1 MNRSPVTLTLVFIVI
16 LAAAFGALAGG
27 TGVFLAVRE
36 SLLPKP
42 IASSISSTNTFKSLP
57 TPTIALPTPTIVL
70 PTPTIA
76 LPTPTIAFPTPIVEV
91 TTPPISNPNNDIL
104 LESKTIEITTAITE
118 AVELISPS
126 VVTVLNISSN
136 GSERGSGSGVIF
148 SDNGYLLTN
157 AHVIAGHENLAVVF
171 VDGATAPATL
181 VGSDN
186 YADIAVLQV
195 QPPLPGVASLGN
207 SDILR
212 PGETVIAIGSPL
224 GDFKNTVT
232 VGVVSATGRTV
243 DTGKGYQLEDLLQ
256 TDAAINQGNSG
267 GPLVNLAGQVVGLN
281 TLIVRGGSFGGSIAE
296 GLGFAVASN
305 TVGAISKQLI
315 ANGRVARPYL
325 GIVWESVT
333 PRIAKV
339 YNLPVPWGIFI
350 TRVADGSA
358 ADIGGLQAGDIIVML
373 DDIPLDGDHPFINV
387 LYSYQPGDTITA
399 KINREGKE
407 QIVTITLGEI

>member
-1 MNRSPVTLTLVFIVI
+1 MNRAPFTFPLIFVVA
-16 LAAAFGALAGG
+16 LAAAAGSLAGG
-27 TGVFLAVRE
+27 AAVYLAVRE
-36 SLLPKP
+36 S
-42 IASSISSTNTFKSLP
+42 IAPASTSTDVSSINSLKSASTPTISVP
-57 TPTIALPTPTIVL
+57 TPTILVSTPTISVPTPTISV
-70 PTPTIA
+70 
-76 LPTPTIAFPTPIVEV
+76 
-91 TTPPISNPNNDIL
+91 PNNEIRI
-104 LESKTIEITTAITE
+104 ETKSIEITTAITD
-118 AVELISPS
+118 AVEIISPS
-126 VVTVLNISSN
+126 VVTVLNISLN
-136 GSERGSGSGVIF
+136 GTERGSGSGVIF

-157 AHVIAGHENLAVVF
+157 AHVIAGHKTLEVVF
-171 VDGATAPATL
+171 IDGETATATL
-181 VGSDN
+181 VGSDD

-305 TVGAISKQLI
+305 TMGAISKQLI
-315 ANGRVARPYL
+315 ANGRVDRPYL
-325 GIVWESVT
+325 GITWQPVT

-350 TRVADGSA
+350 TNVVDGSA
-358 ADIGGLQAGDIIVML
+358 ADIGGLQFGDIIVMV
-373 DDIPLDGDHPFINV
+373 DDIPLDDEHPFINI

-399 KINREGKE
+399 KVDREGQK
-407 QIVTITLGEI
+407 QIVTITLGES

>member
-1 MNRSPVTLTLVFIVI
+1 MNRAPFTFPLIFVI
-16 LAAAFGALAGG
+16 ALAAAAGSLAGG
-27 TGVFLAVRE
+27 AAVYLAVRE
-36 SLLPKP
+36 SIVP
-42 IASSISSTNTFKSLP
+42 ASTSTDVSSIDSLKSVP
-57 TPTIALPTPTIVL
+57 TPTISVATPTISVPTPTISV
-70 PTPTIA
+70 PTPTIS
-76 LPTPTIAFPTPIVEV
+76 V
-91 TTPPISNPNNDIL
+91 PNNEIRI
-104 LESKTIEITTAITE
+104 ETKSIEITTAITD
-118 AVELISPS
+118 AVEIISPS
-126 VVTVLNISSN
+126 VVTVLNISLN
-136 GSERGSGSGVIF
+136 GTEQGSGSGVIF

-157 AHVIAGHENLAVVF
+157 AHVIAGHKTLEVVF
-171 VDGATAPATL
+171 IDGETATATL
-181 VGSDN
+181 VGSDD

-315 ANGRVARPYL
+315 ANGRVDRPYL
-325 GIVWESVT
+325 GITWQPVT

-350 TRVADGSA
+350 TNVVDGSA
-358 ADIGGLQAGDIIVML
+358 ADIGGLQFGDIIVMV
-373 DDIPLDGDHPFINV
+373 DDIPLDGEHPFINI

-399 KINREGKE
+399 KVDREGQK
-407 QIVTITLGEI
+407 QIVTITLGES

>member
-1 MNRSPVTLTLVFIVI
+1 MNRAPFTFPLIFVI
-16 LAAAFGALAGG
+16 ALAAAAGSLAGG
-27 TGVFLAVRE
+27 AAVYLAVRE
-36 SLLPKP
+36 SIVP
-42 IASSISSTNTFKSLP
+42 ASTSTDVSSIDSLKSVP
-57 TPTIALPTPTIVL
+57 TPTISVATPTISVATPTISVPTPTISV
-70 PTPTIA
+70 
-76 LPTPTIAFPTPIVEV
+76 
-91 TTPPISNPNNDIL
+91 PNNEIRI
-104 LESKTIEITTAITE
+104 ETKSIEITTAITD
-118 AVELISPS
+118 AVEIISPS
-126 VVTVLNISSN
+126 VVTVLNISLN
-136 GSERGSGSGVIF
+136 GTEQGSGSGVIF

-157 AHVIAGHENLAVVF
+157 AHVIAGHKTLEVVF
-171 VDGATAPATL
+171 IDGETATATL
-181 VGSDN
+181 VGSDD

-315 ANGRVARPYL
+315 ANGRVDRPYL
-325 GIVWESVT
+325 GITWQPVT

-350 TRVADGSA
+350 TNVVDGSA
-358 ADIGGLQAGDIIVML
+358 ADIGGLQFGDIIVMV
-373 DDIPLDGDHPFINV
+373 DDIPLDGEHPFINI

-399 KINREGKE
+399 KVDREGQK
-407 QIVTITLGEI
+407 QIVTITLGES

>member
-1 MNRSPVTLTLVFIVI
+1 LKS
-16 LAAAFGALAGG
+16 
-27 TGVFLAVRE
+27 
-36 SLLPKP
+36 
-42 IASSISSTNTFKSLP
+42 ASTPTISVP
-57 TPTIALPTPTIVL
+57 TPTISVPTPTISV
-70 PTPTIA
+70 
-76 LPTPTIAFPTPIVEV
+76 
-91 TTPPISNPNNDIL
+91 PNNEIRI
-104 LESKTIEITTAITE
+104 ETKSIEITTAITD
-118 AVELISPS
+118 AVEIISPS
-126 VVTVLNISSN
+126 VVTVLNISLN
-136 GSERGSGSGVIF
+136 GTERGSGSGVIF

-157 AHVIAGHENLAVVF
+157 AHVIAGHKTLEVVF
-171 VDGATAPATL
+171 IDGETATATL
-181 VGSDN
+181 VGSDD

-315 ANGRVARPYL
+315 TNGRVDRPYL
-325 GIVWESVT
+325 GITWQPVT
-333 PRIAKV
+333 PRIARV

-350 TRVADGSA
+350 TNVVDGSA
-358 ADIGGLQAGDIIVML
+358 ADIGGLQFGDIIVMV
-373 DDIPLDGDHPFINV
+373 DDIPLDGEHPFINI

-399 KINREGKE
+399 KVDREGQK
-407 QIVTITLGEI
+407 QIVTITLGES

>member
-1 MNRSPVTLTLVFIVI
+1 MNRSPVTFSLLFIVA
-16 LAAAFGALAGG
+16 LAAACGALAGG
-27 TGVFLAVRE
+27 AAVFLAVRE
-36 SLLPKP
+36 SVIP
-42 IASSISSTNTFKSLP
+42 SSISTSISSSNTLQSIP
-57 TPTIALPTPTIVL
+57 TPTIMVPTPTAVVPTPTIEL
-70 PTPTIA
+70 
-76 LPTPTIAFPTPIVEV
+76 PTPIVV
-91 TTPPISNPNNDIL
+91 VPTPPIPEPNNDL
-104 LESKTIEITTAITE
+104 LIETKTIEITTAITE
-118 AVELISPS
+118 AVEIISPS
-126 VVTVLNISSN
+126 VVTVLNLAIN
-136 GSERGSGSGVIF
+136 GTEQGSGSGVIF
-148 SDNGYLLTN
+148 SDNGHLLTN
-157 AHVIAGHENLAVVF
+157 AHVIAGHETLAVVF
-171 VDGATAPATL
+171 VDGDTAPAKL
-181 VGSDN
+181 VGSDT

-243 DTGKGYQLEDLLQ
+243 DTGKGYQLEDLIQ

-281 TLIVRGGSFGGSIAE
+281 TLIVRGGSFGQSIAE

-315 ANGRVARPYL
+315 ANGRVARPFL
-325 GIVWESVT
+325 GINWESVT

-350 TRVADGSA
+350 TRVSTGSA

-373 DDIPLDGDHPFINV
+373 DDTPLDGEHPFINV

-399 KINREGKE
+399 KVDREGQE
-407 QIVTITLGEI
+407 QIVTITLGES

>member
-1 MNRSPVTLTLVFIVI
+1 MNRAPFTFPLIFVVA
-16 LAAAFGALAGG
+16 LAAAAGSLAGG
-27 TGVFLAVRE
+27 AAVYLAVRE
-36 SLLPKP
+36 S
-42 IASSISSTNTFKSLP
+42 IAPASTSTDVSSINSLKSASTPTISVP
-57 TPTIALPTPTIVL
+57 TPTILVSTPTISVPTPTISV
-70 PTPTIA
+70 
-76 LPTPTIAFPTPIVEV
+76 
-91 TTPPISNPNNDIL
+91 PNNEIRI
-104 LESKTIEITTAITE
+104 ETKSIEITTAITD
-118 AVELISPS
+118 AVEIISPS
-126 VVTVLNISSN
+126 VVTVLNISLN
-136 GSERGSGSGVIF
+136 GTERGSGSGVIF

-157 AHVIAGHENLAVVF
+157 AHVIAGHKTLEVVF
-171 VDGATAPATL
+171 IDGETATATL
-181 VGSDN
+181 VGSDD

-315 ANGRVARPYL
+315 ANGRVDRPYL
-325 GIVWESVT
+325 GITWQPVT

-350 TRVADGSA
+350 TNVVDGSA
-358 ADIGGLQAGDIIVML
+358 ADIGGLQFGDIIVMV
-373 DDIPLDGDHPFINV
+373 DDIPLDDEHPFINI

-399 KINREGKE
+399 KVDREGQK
-407 QIVTITLGEI
+407 QIVTITLGES

>member
-1 MNRSPVTLTLVFIVI
+1 MNRSPVTFSLLFIVA
-16 LAAAFGALAGG
+16 LAAACGALAGG
-27 TGVFLAVRE
+27 AAVFLAVRE
-36 SLLPKP
+36 SVIP
-42 IASSISSTNTFKSLP
+42 SSISTSISSSNTLQSIP
-57 TPTIALPTPTIVL
+57 TPTIMVPTPTTVVPTPTIEL
-70 PTPTIA
+70 
-76 LPTPTIAFPTPIVEV
+76 PTPIVV
-91 TTPPISNPNNDIL
+91 VPTPPIPEPNNDL
-104 LESKTIEITTAITE
+104 LIETKTIEITTAITE
-118 AVELISPS
+118 AVEIISPS
-126 VVTVLNISSN
+126 VVTVLNLAIN
-136 GSERGSGSGVIF
+136 GTEQGSGSGVIF
-148 SDNGYLLTN
+148 SDNGHLLTN
-157 AHVIAGHENLAVVF
+157 AHVIAGHETLAVVF
-171 VDGATAPATL
+171 VDGDTAPAKL
-181 VGSDN
+181 VGSDT

-195 QPPLPGVASLGN
+195 QPPLPGGASLGN

-243 DTGKGYQLEDLLQ
+243 DTGKGYQLEDLIQ

-267 GPLVNLAGQVVGLN
+267 GPLVNLAGQVVGFN
-281 TLIVRGGSFGGSIAE
+281 TLIVRGGSFGQSIAE

-315 ANGRVARPYL
+315 ANGRVARPFL
-325 GIVWESVT
+325 GINWESVT

-350 TRVADGSA
+350 TRVSTGSA

-373 DDIPLDGDHPFINV
+373 DDTPLDGEHPFINV

-399 KINREGKE
+399 KVDREGQE
-407 QIVTITLGEI
+407 QIVTITLGES